1 VFWFGVDDTYSTVY
15 IPVYCGVTEVPR
27 NFAVGTGSWTD
38 VTWDSAFWV
47 FNYVSNFAYLRYSDM
62 IKDIQVVQRE
72 LEGKFLAD
80 QPQIDSGAL
89 ALYDRSPR
97 LAKDYLT
104 EYSYAAGAEV
114 VERWRE
120 LGKFLLYR
128 YLDGNVKDEKGNV
141 THPGYPESWY
151 QMVAESTGDRLKVR
165 KLEAEREAERKRKEK
180 AGAIAQSLIAL
191 LDARGISVD
200 ETAREKILGTE
211 KPKQLETWLVR
222 AATAGSTDEMFD
234 GD

>member
-1 VFWFGVDDTYSTVY
+1 VLWFGVDDTYSTVY
-15 IPVYCGVTEVPR
+15 FPVYCGVTKVPR
-27 NFAVGTGSWTD
+27 NFAVGTGSWEE
-38 VTWDSAFWV
+38 VTWESACWV

-62 IKDIQVVQRE
+62 IEDIRLVQGE

-89 ALYDRSPR
+89 ALYERSPR

-104 EYSYAAGAEV
+104 KYTASAGEEV
-114 VERWRE
+114 VTRWRE

-128 YLDGNVKDEKGNV
+128 YLDGNVKDEKGKV

-151 QMVAESTGDRLKVR
+151 QMVADATGDKLRVR
-165 KLEAEREAERKRKEK
+165 KLAAEREAERKEKEK
-180 AGAIAQSLIAL
+180 AQTIAKSPIAL
-191 LDARGISVD
+191 QDARGISVD
-200 ETAREKILGTE
+200 QTARGKIMETE
-211 KPKQLETWLVR
+211 KPKQLEQWLVR
-222 AATAGSTDEMFD
+222 AATAESTEEMFN